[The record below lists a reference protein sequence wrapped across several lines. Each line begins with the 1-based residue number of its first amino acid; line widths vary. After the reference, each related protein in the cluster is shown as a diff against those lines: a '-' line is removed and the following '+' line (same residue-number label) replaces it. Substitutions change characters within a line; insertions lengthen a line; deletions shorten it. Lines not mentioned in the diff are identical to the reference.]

1 MKSSKIIL
9 IGSLVCVEKTV
20 AIRMQL
26 ESSTQVESQSEV
38 VVDAES
44 GAEVLNESFLEIE
57 AEQELK
63 NI

>member
-1 MKSSKIIL
+1 M
-9 IGSLVCVEKTV
+9 EKTV